1 MKNKANWYSLVLLV
15 LFAFSSA
22 YASEFPSGSPKE
34 LFEWL
39 EGDWSF
45 TLGSRSGTRT
55 YRLITPGHAL
65 AWREEFDDSD
75 LIGEGYTAYIDSG
88 ARFVSLSIHNRAGA
102 IGVMFGTPNPSF
114 DEIVYEPQSVDEET
128 RVEIVWSR
136 NGEDAFQFQAY
147 SVLENE
153 RKLLWTA
160 NFQRV
165 AE

>member
-1 MKNKANWYSLVLLV
+1 MKIKTNWYSTVLLV

-22 YASEFPSGSPKE
+22 YAGEFAPTSPKE

-39 EGDWSF
+39 EGDWRF

-75 LIGEGYTAYIDSG
+75 LIGEGCTAYIESE

-102 IGVMFGTPNPSF
+102 IGVMSGTPSPSF

-136 NGEDAFQFQAY
+136 NGENAFQFKAY
-147 SVLENE
+147 SVLKNE

-160 NFQRV
+160 NFKRV